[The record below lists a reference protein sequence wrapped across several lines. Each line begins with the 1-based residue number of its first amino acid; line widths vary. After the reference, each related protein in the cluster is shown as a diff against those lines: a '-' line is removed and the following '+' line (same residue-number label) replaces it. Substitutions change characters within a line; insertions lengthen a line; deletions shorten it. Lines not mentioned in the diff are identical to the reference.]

1 MLQQYIYQRGCLN
14 FCYFLRTQQVSHQIC
29 SLLTIKIQQTNIL
42 ISLSQLF
49 WTLTKPMFSW
59 MRNTYILDKSNRP
72 MLLLI
77 SKSPSF
83 SLLKILCLSQYLQIT
98 ILKIPTVLP
107 GSDLSSL
114 HHHKITIL
122 TCLLKSLIRQPT
134 LTQDNSKSKK
144 LTLKLQNSTAITML
158 SVKVKLLMVK
168 WSSVQE
174 VAPTVIVLPASQ
186 VLSTIPALKVVLP
199 ALQVVSN
206 AIPLY

>member
-1 MLQQYIYQRGCLN
+1 MLQQYIYQRDCLN
-14 FCYFLRTQQVSHQIC
+14 FCYFLRTKQISHQIC
-29 SLLTIKIQQTNIL
+29 SSLTIKIQQTNIL

-83 SLLKILCLSQYLQIT
+83 SFLKILCLSQYLQIN
-98 ILKIPTVLP
+98 ILKIPAVLP

-114 HHHKITIL
+114 NHHKITIL
-122 TCLLKSLIRQPT
+122 TCCLLKSLIRQPT

-144 LTLKLQNSTAITML
+144 STLKLQNSTAIRML
-158 SVKVKLLMVK
+158 SVKLKLLKVK

-186 VLSTIPALKVVLP
+186 VLPTIPALKVV
-199 ALQVVSN
+199 
-206 AIPLY
+206 